1 MGMSVDLKVG
11 ESVIA
16 SAEIAGQPCEIR
28 VTLSKKRGGGSAG
41 ARLLITAPP
50 TVTLTPPNKQ
60 KLAI

>member
-16 SAEIAGQPCEIR
+16 SAEIAGKPCEIR

-50 TVTLTPPNKQ
+50 AVVLTPPNKQ
-60 KLAI
+60 KPAI